1 MMRSI
6 IRNPVRM
13 RSIIRNPVRMR
24 SIIFDTKKV
33 RYLLHLKFIVV
44 CTIAACTRPQ
54 PVQSSGVDDLTPT
67 LAESMPRDPVAQ
79 ALESLRGLYNPWD
92 LPPVSLP
99 FDGLGNWQD
108 AEIAHVRPGQDTL
121 TTRMSIL
128 DFAQKSVRL
137 QTFIMKGDETGQAFA
152 NKLIELVARGV
163 DVQLLVDDA
172 NIPFKGAQNLFLYL
186 TSHGV
191 KVHGYRPVWMQ
202 LGNNAN
208 WITRVVNGGGGTGS
222 NGAGQLIDFADRK
235 NHRYHEKIMV
245 VDAEIP
251 GRGIVMMGGTNI
263 ANEYYN
269 IQVKR
274 DELLW
279 RDQDIVVRGDGIVG
293 DMARA
298 FDANL
303 ADITEFN
310 KNSSFSDAV
319 ESTVANAR
327 GVFGS
332 GRAIGLDL
340 DAGAMQRVA
349 AASSRVVQLQWS
361 RANARMI
368 HHSPLKKEFRVEQRL
383 LAAIASARR
392 EVILVN
398 PYFIPSKE
406 MMAALVAAARRGV
419 RIQILTNSI
428 LAGDSPAV
436 QEVGRMFY
444 KNLMFETST
453 ARGGPQS
460 VPIEIHEWGGDPE
473 FKNGYGTLHA
483 KYAVFDR
490 QLAHVGSFNLDPR
503 SQVFN
508 NEVVVETDDR
518 LLVAR
523 LVEQYTRDSGPGF
536 ASIVTPQETAGYNAG
551 TDLEKLRRKVL
562 TMFKVFL

>member
-1 MMRSI
+1 MR
-6 IRNPVRM
+6 RLLNE
-13 RSIIRNPVRMR
+13 N
-24 SIIFDTKKV
+24 TKV
-33 RYLLHLKFIVV
+33 RWLLHFKLA
-44 CTIAACTRPQ
+44 AACTVAACSRPE
-54 PVQSSGVDDLTPT
+54 PVVNQGFDDQPT
-67 LAESMPRDPVAQ
+67 LGEMIPRDPVAA
-79 ALESLRGLYNPWD
+79 ALEILQGFYNPWN
-92 LPPVSLP
+92 LPPVDLML
-99 FDGLGNWQD
+99 DGLGNWHD
-108 AEIAHVRPGQDTL
+108 TEVAHIRPGLDAL
-121 TTRMSIL
+121 TTRMSLL

-152 NKLIELVARGV
+152 NKLIELTGRGV
-163 DVQLLVDDA
+163 DVQILLDDA
-172 NIPFKGAQNLFLYL
+172 TIPFKGSQNIYLYL

-202 LGNNAN
+202 LGNNSGWLGN
-208 WITRVVNGGGGTGS
+208 IFNGGGSSG
-222 NGAGQLIDFADRK
+222 NAGQLIDFATRK

-251 GRGIVMMGGTNI
+251 GRGVVMMGGTNI

-269 IQVKR
+269 IKVKP

-279 RDQDIVVRGDGIVG
+279 RDQDILVRGDGVVA
-293 DMARA
+293 DLARA

-319 ESTVANAR
+319 EGAVSSAR

-332 GRAIGLDL
+332 GRAIGVDL
-340 DAGAMQRVA
+340 DPGALQQVA

-368 HHSPLKKEFRVEQRL
+368 HHSPLKKEFRIEQRL
-383 LAAIASARR
+383 QAAIQSARK

-406 MMAALVAAARRGV
+406 MMAALIASARRGV
-419 RIQILTNSI
+419 QIHILTNSI
-428 LAGDSPAV
+428 LAGDSPSV
-436 QEVGRMFY
+436 QEVGRLFY
-444 KNLMFETST
+444 RNLMYETST
-453 ARGGPQS
+453 ARGGAQS
-460 VPIEIHEWGGDPE
+460 VPIAIHEWGGDPE
-473 FKNGYGTLHA
+473 FKNGFGTLHA

-503 SQVFN
+503 SEVFN
-508 NEVVVETDDR
+508 NEVIVETDDR

-523 LVEQYTRDSGPGF
+523 LVEQFTNDSGAGF
-536 ASIVTPQETAGYNAG
+536 ASVVTPVDFSSYNAG

>member
-1 MMRSI
+1 MRF
-6 IRNPVRM
+6 R
-13 RSIIRNPVRMR
+13 
-24 SIIFDTKKV
+24 
-33 RYLLHLKFIVV
+33 LHLKFIIA
-44 CTIAACTRPQ
+44 CTVAACTRPEA
-54 PVQSSGVDDLTPT
+54 VQDRGVDDLTPT
-67 LAESMPRDPVAQ
+67 MADLNPLDPVAR
-79 ALESLRGLYNPWD
+79 ALETLRGFYNPWN
-92 LPPVSLP
+92 LPPVDLM
-99 FDGLGNWQD
+99 FDGLGNWHD
-108 AEIAHVRPGQDTL
+108 TEIAHVRPGQDAL
-121 TTRMSIL
+121 TTRMSLL

-137 QTFIMKGDETGQAFA
+137 QTFIMKGDETGQAVA
-152 NKLIELVARGV
+152 NKLIEIAGRGV

-202 LGNNAN
+202 LGNNAG
-208 WITRVVNGGGGTGS
+208 WITQVINGRGGSSPAGGGSGS
-222 NGAGQLIDFADRK
+222 AGQLFDFADRK

-251 GRGIVMMGGTNI
+251 GRGIVMMGGTNV

-269 IQVKR
+269 IKSAP

-279 RDQDIVVRGDGIVG
+279 RDQDIVARGDGIVA

-298 FDANL
+298 FDENL
-303 ADITEFN
+303 ADITQFN

-319 ESTVANAR
+319 EGAVSNAR
-327 GVFGS
+327 GAFGS

-340 DAGAMQRVA
+340 DPGALQQVA
-349 AASSRVVQLQWS
+349 TATARVVTLQWS

-368 HHSPLKKEFRVEQRL
+368 HHSPLKKEFRVEKRL
-383 LAAIASARR
+383 LAAIGSARK
-392 EVILVN
+392 EIILVN

-406 MMAALVAAARRGV
+406 MMAALIAAARRGV
-419 RIQILTNSI
+419 LVQILTNSI
-428 LAGDSPAV
+428 LAGDSPSV
-436 QEVGRMFY
+436 QEVGRLFY
-444 KNLMFETST
+444 RNLMYETSV
-453 ARGGPQS
+453 ARGGPKS
-460 VPIEIHEWGGDPE
+460 VPIEIHEWGGNPE
-473 FKNGYGTLHA
+473 FRNGYGTLHA
-483 KYAVFDR
+483 KYAIFDR

-523 LVEQYTRDSGPGF
+523 LVEQFTNDSGRGF